1 MAGVTRLG
9 LDSAGGTLISG
20 SDNVYI
26 NSANAVRIG
35 DVVASHGDNPHTS
48 PVMAT
53 GSSITF
59 VNGIPLCRTGD
70 SATCG
75 HLATGS
81 SDVFS
86 N

>member
-20 SDNVYI
+20 SNNVYI
-26 NSANAVRIG
+26 DSANAVRIG
-35 DVVASHGDNPHTS
+35 DVVASHGDDIHNS

-53 GSSITF
+53 GSSKTF
-59 VNGIPLCRTGD
+59 VNGISLCRAGD